1 MMKLGFSFAEIQA
14 MPEGVADSYFEAY
27 LDAKTPNKKKTHKV
41 KRKR

>member
-1 MMKLGFSFAEIQA
+1 MLKLGFSFAEIKA

-27 LDAKTPNKKKTHKV
+27 LDAVNPKKKRTYKV